1 LSKSLTIDA
10 FNAAWFEPW
19 IGLIKAVGWPGSD
32 ADYAWLSGLNRM
44 AERRAIRNSSGLPIR
59 FVASAALAKP
69 PGGHTMAYEVGI
81 AECGQVPTRVDGA
94 AAWHDY
100 FNALVWLEFPQTK
113 AAINQRQSEAIVADG
128 ISGERGPL
136 RDALTLFDESA
147 VLFSSRDRSDCQDLQ
162 DAEWT
167 RLFVERRDR
176 FERRTRC
183 LVIGHALLQK
193 LLTPY
198 KAICGHALVIDES
211 GEPVSADRASDIHFD
226 VNSELDGDIDVD
238 FAGIGKTSID
248 GERIELDRVVSTL
261 ISASS
266 FGKDQLTPLPILGIP
281 GWWSVNAQPEFYND
295 QRVFRRRQR

>member
-1 LSKSLTIDA
+1 
-10 FNAAWFEPW
+10 
-19 IGLIKAVGWPGSD
+19 
-32 ADYAWLSGLNRM
+32 M
-44 AERRAIRNSSGLPIR
+44 AESRAIRNSSGLPIR
-59 FVASAALAKP
+59 FIASAALAKP
-69 PGGHTMAYEVGI
+69 PGGHPMAYEVGI
-81 AECGQVPTRVDGA
+81 AESGQVPTRADGE

-113 AAINQRQSEAIVADG
+113 AAINRRQSEAIAADG

-147 VLFSSRDRSDCQDLQ
+147 VLFSSRDRSDCRDLQ

-167 RLFVERRDR
+167 HLFVERRDH

-183 LVIGHALLQK
+183 QVIGHALLHK

-211 GEPVSADRASDIHFD
+211 SESVSADRASDIHSD
-226 VNSELDGDIDVD
+226 VDADIDAD
-238 FAGIGKTSID
+238 FAGIGKTNID
-248 GERIELDRVVSTL
+248 GERIELDRIVSTL

-281 GWWSVNAQPEFYND
+281 GWWPANSQPEFYND
-295 QRVFRRRQR
+295 HRVFRRRQR